1 MSLAE
6 DDALRIVTQN
16 GSIHITTIPKDIAH
30 FTTQTLINMKLSAP
44 LSLLLSAL
52 CMEGALSFA
61 PSSQN
66 AIHRQSSTSLPMALD
81 DAMKSRL
88 DGIRRSFQ
96 ALTERLGDPDV
107 ISDSNLLR
115 KVMKDR
121 SQSEEV
127 VMAYEEY
134 SQLDVE
140 LEGAQELFQ
149 DAGDDAEMR
158 EMARAEIKEIEAR
171 MEVLEG
177 EIKILLLPKDPND
190 DRNCMLE
197 IRAGTGGSEA
207 NIFAGDLLDIYRKFM
222 SDQGWQVSMMDSS
235 PGDDGG
241 YKNVVLEV
249 KGDKVYSKLKWEAG
263 VHRVQRVPA
272 TETQG
277 RVHTSTASVAIM
289 IEVDDVDVKIDP
301 KDIEMSTMRSG
312 GAGGQN
318 VNKVETAVDLLH
330 KPTGIR
336 IKCTQE
342 RSQLKNKELAMKMLM
357 GKLYDIEIEKR
368 EAEERARRGDQIGTG
383 GRSEKIRTYNWK
395 DSRVS
400 EHRLGQNFPLQDI
413 LGGGVGPIIDGL
425 IAKDQEAKLKQ
436 LSEDSAN

>member
-1 MSLAE
+1 
-6 DDALRIVTQN
+6 
-16 GSIHITTIPKDIAH
+16 
-30 FTTQTLINMKLSAP
+30 
-44 LSLLLSAL
+44 
-52 CMEGALSFA
+52 
-61 PSSQN
+61 
-66 AIHRQSSTSLPMALD
+66 MALD

-88 DGIRRSFQ
+88 EGIRRSFQ

-134 SQLDVE
+134 AQLDVE

-158 EMARAEIKEIEAR
+158 EMARAEMKEIEAR
-171 MEVLEG
+171 MEVLEE

-222 SDQGWQVSMMDSS
+222 SNEGWQVKMIDSS
-235 PGDDGG
+235 SGDDGG

-289 IEVDDVDVKIDP
+289 IEVDDVDVKIDQ

-318 VNKVETAVDLLH
+318 VNKVETAVDLIH

-425 IAKDQEAKLKQ
+425 IAKDQETKLRQ
-436 LSEDSAN
+436 LSEDSAM

>member
-1 MSLAE
+1 
-6 DDALRIVTQN
+6 
-16 GSIHITTIPKDIAH
+16 
-30 FTTQTLINMKLSAP
+30 MKLSTP

-52 CMEGALSFA
+52 CMEGAVSFA
-61 PSSQN
+61 PAPQH
-66 AIHRQSSTSLPMALD
+66 AITRQTLTSLPMALD

-88 DGIRRSFQ
+88 EGIRRSFQKSRLEGIRRSFQ

-134 SQLDVE
+134 AQLDVE

-158 EMARAEIKEIEAR
+158 EMARAEMKEIEAR
-171 MEVLEG
+171 MEVLEE

-222 SDQGWQVSMMDSS
+222 SNEGWNVKMIDSS
-235 PGDDGG
+235 SGDDGG

-289 IEVDDVDVKIDP
+289 IEVDDVDVKI
-301 KDIEMSTMRSG
+301 
-312 GAGGQN
+312 
-318 VNKVETAVDLLH
+318 
-330 KPTGIR
+330 
-336 IKCTQE
+336 
-342 RSQLKNKELAMKMLM
+342 
-357 GKLYDIEIEKR
+357 
-368 EAEERARRGDQIGTG
+368 
-383 GRSEKIRTYNWK
+383 GRFRFS
-395 DSRVS
+395 V
-400 EHRLGQNFPLQDI
+400 
-413 LGGGVGPIIDGL
+413 
-425 IAKDQEAKLKQ
+425 
-436 LSEDSAN
+436 

>member
-1 MSLAE
+1 
-6 DDALRIVTQN
+6 
-16 GSIHITTIPKDIAH
+16 
-30 FTTQTLINMKLSAP
+30 MKLSTP

-52 CMEGALSFA
+52 CMEGAVSFA
-61 PSSQN
+61 PAPQN
-66 AIHRQSSTSLPMALD
+66 AITRQTLTSLPMALD

-88 DGIRRSFQ
+88 EGIRRSFQ

-134 SQLDVE
+134 AQLDVE

-158 EMARAEIKEIEAR
+158 EMARAEMKEIEAR
-171 MEVLEG
+171 MEVLEE

-222 SDQGWQVSMMDSS
+222 SNEGWQVKMIDSS
-235 PGDDGG
+235 SGDDGG

-289 IEVDDVDVKIDP
+289 IEVDDVDVKIDQ

-425 IAKDQEAKLKQ
+425 IAKDQEAKLRQ
-436 LSEDSAN
+436 LSEDSAM